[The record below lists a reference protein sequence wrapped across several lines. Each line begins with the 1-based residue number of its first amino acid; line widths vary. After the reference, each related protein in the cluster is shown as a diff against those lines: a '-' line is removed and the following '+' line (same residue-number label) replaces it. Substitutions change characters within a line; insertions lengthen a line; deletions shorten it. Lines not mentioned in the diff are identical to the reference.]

1 MCKFDSITVTAHRG
15 GATPRTD
22 RPGECG
28 KWNKTARSAV
38 GAASTGGVGRYVKC
52 DLLKKDLSNGVPGL
66 HAAALRCGAAGRAR
80 RAEDVKQAL
89 LNRPPS
95 PTLRRPP
102 ALRPTR
108 IEVGGARRGYY
119 LYFKAVRIERY
130 LVRAVAF
137 YPTHGRA
144 RPGPPPPPVIFERAF
159 FKSEN
164 AQKGV
169 PGRPRSPWG
178 GPAWPH
184 VHGEDDDD
192 FAGRTV
198 AFLGAP
204 WRASCTEPCR
214 LRAAHPS
221 CV

>member
-144 RPGPPPPPVIFERAF
+144 RPGPPLPPVIFERAF
-159 FKSEN
+159 LKV
-164 AQKGV
+164 KT
-169 PGRPRSPWG
+169 PK
-178 GPAWPH
+178 
-184 VHGEDDDD
+184 
-192 FAGRTV
+192 
-198 AFLGAP
+198 
-204 WRASCTEPCR
+204 RASRGDPAVRGAAPRGPTCTAR
-214 LRAAHPS
+214 TTTISRGGRWLF
-221 CV
+221 

>member
-1 MCKFDSITVTAHRG
+1 MIS
-15 GATPRTD
+15 
-22 RPGECG
+22 
-28 KWNKTARSAV
+28 
-38 GAASTGGVGRYVKC
+38 
-52 DLLKKDLSNGVPGL
+52 LKKISLTVCRACTP
-66 HAAALRCGAAGRAR
+66 LRYGFTMWRRAR

-159 FKSEN
+159 LKVKTPKRASRGDP
-164 AQKGV
+164 AVRGAA
-169 PGRPRSPWG
+169 PRGPTCTARTTTISRGGRWL
-178 GPAWPH
+178 
-184 VHGEDDDD
+184 
-192 FAGRTV
+192 
-198 AFLGAP
+198 FLGAP
-204 WRASCTEPCR
+204 WRASCTEPCP